1 MINQKESK
9 WVRMSSKK
17 KWAQTTVKRH
27 ENKDKKQKSTK
38 KQS

>member
-38 KQS
+38 KRS